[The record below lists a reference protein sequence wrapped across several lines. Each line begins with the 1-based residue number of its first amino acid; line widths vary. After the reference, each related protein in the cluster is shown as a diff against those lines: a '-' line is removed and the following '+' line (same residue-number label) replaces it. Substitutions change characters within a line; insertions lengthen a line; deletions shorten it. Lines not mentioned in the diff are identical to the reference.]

1 MEKRVNYISQLHI
14 TVAVYKAMIGLN
26 LSPYE
31 TKGIIE
37 AIETGIKSAN
47 AYDEEIKREFC
58 FGNNI

>member
-37 AIETGIKSAN
+37 AIETGINSAN
-47 AYDEEIKREFC
+47 AYDLQLKREK
-58 FGNNI
+58 GDA